1 MKRICKLFISFIAV
15 TALLISC
22 FTPVSAARSGVNYK
36 VSEDGTYIIIT
47 GYDEQFPTLNIES
60 EIDGLPVKEIAESA
74 FQNNRYVY
82 DVTIPDTVEKIGEAA
97 FRNCQNLLSVTLPAS
112 LKELPLDCF
121 RDCSLLDGLILPETL
136 EKIDDFC
143 FQGCTKLEKLKIPA
157 SVTHI
162 GYDVFMYCESAIL
175 DVSENTYAADYA
187 QRFNVNTDFKGT
199 SQYFFLM
206 MGIGTV
212 GAVILFFILYF
223 PLKKYF
229 DSHPSHN
236 PFIYIGK
243 FFGLISKLI
252 NRLIYYFRVLISKLG
267 DLIVY
272 IAGKLGHR

>member
-162 GYDVFMYCESAIL
+162 GYDVFMYCESILL
-175 DVSENTYAADYA
+175 DVSENSYAAEYA

-199 SQYFFLM
+199 SLYFFMM
-206 MGIGTV
+206 MGIGLACATA
-212 GAVILFFILYF
+212 GFIVLYF
-223 PLKKYF
+223 IFRKIFQKCPAL
-229 DSHPSHN
+229 N
-236 PFIYIGK
+236 PFTYIGK
-243 FFGLISKLI
+243 FFSLIGKLFGKIGDLIKWLIS
-252 NRLIYYFRVLISKLG
+252 RLG

-272 IAGKLGHR
+272 IAGKLGHK